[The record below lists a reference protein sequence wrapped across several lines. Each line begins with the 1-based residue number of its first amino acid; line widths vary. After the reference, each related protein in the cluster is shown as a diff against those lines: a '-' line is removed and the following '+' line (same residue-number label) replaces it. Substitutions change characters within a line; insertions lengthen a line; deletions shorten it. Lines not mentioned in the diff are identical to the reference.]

1 MTDGAAGAS
10 SGELRTPAPRPALS
24 SFGDLHIEKFRYP
37 VVVTMIDGERIV
49 GDMFVQ
55 SIAPFRTGSEEPP
68 DILNDAD
75 GWFPLAAEDGETLLI
90 AKEHVAEV
98 EAMLPERDD
107 EELLAGVR
115 PAVVEVTL
123 ANGIVRGGSVLLHQH
138 ADRPR
143 LLDFLNRFDQRFLTL
158 QSTEG
163 VRLVNRRLIARVR
176 PLD

>member
-1 MTDGAAGAS
+1 
-10 SGELRTPAPRPALS
+10 LS

-37 VVVTMIDGERIV
+37 VVVTMIGGERIV

-75 GWFPLAAEDGETLLI
+75 GWFPLAAEDGDTLLI

-107 EELLAGVR
+107 EELLAGAR

-123 ANGIVRGGSVLLHQH
+123 ANGTIRGGSILLHLH
-138 ADRPR
+138 TDRSR
-143 LLDFLNRFDQRFLTL
+143 LLDFLNRYDERFLTL

-163 VRLVNRRLIARVR
+163 VRLINRRLIASVR

>member
-1 MTDGAAGAS
+1 MND
-10 SGELRTPAPRPALS
+10 
-24 SFGDLHIEKFRYP
+24 FGDLHIEKFRYP
-37 VVVTMIDGERIV
+37 VVVTMVGGERIV

-75 GWFPLAAEDGETLLI
+75 PFFPLAAEDGETLLV
-90 AKEHVAEV
+90 AKDHVAEV
-98 EAMLPERDD
+98 EAVLPRRE
-107 EELLAGVR
+107 ESELLAGLR
-115 PAVVEVTL
+115 PAVVEIVL
-123 ANGIVRGGSVLLHQH
+123 ANGTVRGGSVLLDVH

-143 LLDFLNRFDQRFLTL
+143 LLDFLNRLNERFLTL

-163 VRLVNRRLIARVR
+163 LRLINRRLIARVR

>member
-1 MTDGAAGAS
+1 MA
-10 SGELRTPAPRPALS
+10 

-37 VVVTMIDGERIV
+37 VVVTMADGERIV

-75 GWFPLAAEDGETLLI
+75 PYFPLAAEDGDTLLI
-90 AKEHVAEV
+90 AKDHVAEV
-98 EAMLPERDD
+98 EVVLPERDD
-107 EELLAGVR
+107 AELLAVAR
-115 PAVVEVTL
+115 PAVVEIVLTTGL
-123 ANGIVRGGSVLLHQH
+123 VRGGSILLDHH
-138 ADRPR
+138 SDRPR
-143 LLDFLNRFDQRFLTL
+143 LLDYLNRVDERFLTL

-163 VRLVNRRLIARVR
+163 VRLINRRLIARVR